1 MEEIITITSL
11 LYIEAFL
18 IDHKYNQDNSINI
31 KKKKVLNV
39 LSEIEEIAKK
49 NSLPSIGPIKGKII
63 GDIIKKHKPKRI
75 LEIGTLHGYSAILM
89 ANILQSINDDNDND
103 HNNSKKIIVTCLE
116 IDKDL
121 VNIAIKNI
129 ERAGLSDR
137 IEIITG
143 DALDIIPKLDT
154 SHYRF
159 DLVFLDAI
167 KEQYLSYLKF
177 LEENSLLDKK
187 SIIVAD
193 NVLLYEKEMKDY
205 LEYVRNSG
213 RYNSYTTETTL
224 EFNKNVKDA
233 LEVSITANVD

>member
-1 MEEIITITSL
+1 M
-11 LYIEAFL
+11 
-18 IDHKYNQDNSINI
+18 IDHRYNQDNIINI
-31 KKKKVLNV
+31 KRKKVLDV
-39 LSEIEEIAKK
+39 LSEIEEIAKR

-63 GDIIKKHKPKRI
+63 EDIIKKHTPKRI

-89 ANILQSINDDNDND
+89 TNILLSINDDNDND
-103 HNNSKKIIVTCLE
+103 QKNPKKIIVTCLE
-116 IDKDL
+116 IDKNL
-121 VNIAIKNI
+121 VNIAIRNI
-129 ERAGLSDR
+129 EKARLSDR

-143 DALDIIPKLDT
+143 DALDIIPKLDN
-154 SHYRF
+154 SYYRF

-167 KEQYLSYLKF
+167 KEQYLSYLKL

-233 LEVSITANVD
+233 LEVSITANID